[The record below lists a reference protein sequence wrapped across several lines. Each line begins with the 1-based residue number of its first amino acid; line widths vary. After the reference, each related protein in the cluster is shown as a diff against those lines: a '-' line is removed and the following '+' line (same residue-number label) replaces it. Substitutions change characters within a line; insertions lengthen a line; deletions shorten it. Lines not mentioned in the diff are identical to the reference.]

1 MELGDAIVLST
12 SILGFCS
19 VLMLIL
25 LRFIPSKNMK
35 NNPDS
40 SNPNSNSKVS
50 EKVFSEFRI
59 GLERWMKGIDEKVG
73 KIFNKLDDMK
83 R

>member
-19 VLMLIL
+19 VVMLIL
-25 LRFIPSKNMK
+25 LRFIPSKSIK
-35 NNPDS
+35 NNPN
-40 SNPNSNSKVS
+40 SNPGNSKVS
-50 EKVFSEFRI
+50 EKVFKEFRI

-73 KIFNKLDDMK
+73 KIFNKLDEMK
-83 R
+83 K